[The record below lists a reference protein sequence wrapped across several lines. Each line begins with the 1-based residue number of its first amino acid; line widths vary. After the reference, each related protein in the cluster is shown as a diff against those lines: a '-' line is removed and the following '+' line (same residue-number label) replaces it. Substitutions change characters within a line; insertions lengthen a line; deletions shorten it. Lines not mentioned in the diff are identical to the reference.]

1 MYWYSNFYHL
11 TQDLEQRLSLLHQHK
26 MASPMASSTS
36 IQTLGSPTEDMFTTV
51 QNTKLTQFCLQ
62 FQMTVL
68 CDEHPL
74 TTLEGLVDA
83 IFTAEQGLSEAP
95 FHLSKVILITPW

>member
-1 MYWYSNFYHL
+1 ML
-11 TQDLEQRLSLLHQHK
+11 LSEHQHK
-26 MASPMASSTS
+26 MASLSPTS

-68 CDEHPL
+68 CDGHPL
-74 TTLEGLVDA
+74 TTIELLVDVQVSA
-83 IFTAEQGLSEAP
+83 VSTA
-95 FHLSKVILITPW
+95 